1 MATIDAMIK
10 NIKDNSLD
18 YDDYFD
24 VAKQA
29 NQLLSDGNVKN
40 NELGRKIIIYILDN
54 WANVPI
60 EYKSIFTDLISKC
73 GFYPYLEKEKDKIVF
88 DNLKAEIRK
97 ELNKSEFIKS
107 EQEIYF
113 HSAQK
118 EVRDILL
125 NTEEN
130 LVVSAPTSFGKSLL
144 IEEIVA
150 SNKYKNIVVIQ
161 PTLALLN
168 ETRNNLR
175 KYESSYKLIVR
186 TSDAPSNEKNNLFL
200 LTAERVMEYK
210 DLPKI
215 DFFILDEFYKISQ
228 KRGDERYEVLNNAC
242 NKLLN
247 KHMARFYFLGPN
259 IDAIS
264 AEFKEKYNVSF
275 KKYNYSL
282 VINEENE
289 IKDGEKYYIDNNKN
303 NKELKLFEE
312 LLKFNEQTIIY
323 CSSPDMSTKTAINFA
338 KYLERLTIT
347 DINTEADTPLISWIT
362 ENLSYEWDLI
372 SCLKNKIGVH
382 NGAFPKHINA
392 SIIDYFNSGK
402 LNYLFCTST
411 IIEGVN
417 TTTKN
422 VIIYKNWKSKINHK
436 IDYFDYKN
444 IKGRSGRMFK
454 HYVGNLYTFYQTIPE
469 EKIEVDI
476 PFVDQENPLNKE
488 IISQLSDDKV
498 KNKNSN
504 EYKELQK
511 LPKEE
516 LELLKKN
523 GLSIDGQKAILEYLK
538 NNFDRDYALF
548 AWNGYCPTFNQAE
561 YLLELCFNNL
571 LKKTESANA
580 TVRQLAQLIRIC
592 SSTKNL
598 FSIVLNHIDY
608 WHGKQGLD
616 YNVAIVKGFQIQ
628 RHWFDYK
635 LPKWF
640 GCFNELQKYV
650 CKLKNRPAGDY
661 SLFLGMLENDYTKP
675 RSSILL
681 EFDLP
686 RTAIKK
692 LDGYVPDHIESPED
706 ILNYIKTNEHNI
718 QANAKLSNYEF
729 ERLKKEVL

>member
-1 MATIDAMIK
+1 MTTIDVIIK
-10 NIKDNSLD
+10 NIKDNSID

-24 VAKQA
+24 IAKQA
-29 NQLLSDGNVKN
+29 NQLLSDENVKN
-40 NELGRKIIIYILDN
+40 NELGRKIIIYILNN
-54 WANVPI
+54 WANVPN

-73 GFYPYLEKEKDKIVF
+73 GFYPYLEKEKDKLIF
-88 DNLKAEIRK
+88 DNLKEEVRK

-175 KYESSYKLIVR
+175 KYEESYKIIVR
-186 TSDAPSNEKNNLFL
+186 TSDEPSHDKNNLFL

-228 KRGDERYEVLNNAC
+228 KRGDDRYEVLNNAC

-259 IDAIS
+259 IDTIS
-264 AEFKEKYNVSF
+264 VEFKEKYNVNF

-282 VINEENE
+282 VVNEENE

-312 LLKFNEQTIIY
+312 LLKFDEQTIIY

-338 KYLERLTIT
+338 KYIERLAVT
-347 DINTEADTPLISWIT
+347 DTNTEVDAPLISWIT

-422 VIIYKNWKSKINHK
+422 VIIYNNWKSRKNHK

-454 HYVGNLYTFYQTIPE
+454 HYVGNLYTFYQAILE

-488 IISQLSDDKV
+488 IISQLPDDKV
-498 KNKNSN
+498 KDKNSD

-516 LELLKKN
+516 LELFKKN

-538 NNFDRDYALF
+538 NNFDRDYTLFVWKNYRPSYPQAQYILNLCYEHLKKPTEPAYSMNKLAYLIGVCSKFQNLF
-548 AWNGYCPTFNQAE
+548 A
-561 YLLELCFNNL
+561 
-571 LKKTESANA
+571 
-580 TVRQLAQLIRIC
+580 V
-592 SSTKNL
+592 
-598 FSIVLNHIDY
+598 VLNEIKHLRENE
-608 WHGKQGLD
+608 GFD
-616 YNVAIVKGFQIQ
+616 YNAAIVAGFQVQ

-650 CKLKNRPAGDY
+650 CKLKNRPSGDY
-661 SLFLGMLENDYTKP
+661 SLFLGMIENDYTKP

-692 LDGYVPDHIESPED
+692 LDNYIPDYVDNPEG
-706 ILNYIKTNEHNI
+706 ILNYIRTNQNNI
-718 QANAKLSNYEF
+718 KIRANLSNYEF